1 VVVSQN
7 GVYEVNKDI
16 ACGWQLIYDR
26 LKGLNKLEVLTEV
39 LWPAKDWSKNRD
51 GGPREGY

>member
-1 VVVSQN
+1 MVSQN